1 MIVVRLVPVDVSFAL
16 SASRTDTS
24 PFALFGGNGIPT
36 RFEGRLDSFQRARTF
51 VIARLVFVV
60 FMAFVVFVAFVAF
73 VAIFIVL
80 DGNRH
85 SPFSPLMMCGIC
97 SGSNGRYRID
107 LFLRDA
113 VQTSAVRRGFR
124 M

>member
-60 FMAFVVFVAFVAF
+60 FMAFVVFVAFVA
-73 VAIFIVL
+73 IFIVL

-107 LFLRDA
+107 LFLRDS